1 MVHYAEILL
10 PLNISACMTYIM
22 PEGSVLGDNYG
33 KRVAVDMKGAIYTG
47 IILEEHSD
55 EPQGYKPKPVIE
67 ILDDEPVVDRRQI
80 ELWQWTAS
88 YYACTVGEVMRAA
101 LPSALK
107 IESRTKI
114 ELLEHSI
121 PDGELSDD
129 EFMVCE
135 ALENNKNL
143 TVDDVSSILGRKNV
157 LPLLKKMMQKGL
169 VSVFMEYA
177 ERYRPLMENF
187 VYIGKDY
194 FSGSGGMEKA
204 MEATARSEK
213 QRALLMAALGIKA
226 QGKEPLTKKELLEY
240 CGASPTVLDGLV
252 KKRILEVRREETDRI
267 KGRPSDKP
275 IKALST
281 EQEQALAEIKNSFAE
296 GRPALLHG
304 VTGSGKTEIYVRL
317 IKETLEKG
325 GQVLYLLP
333 EIALTTQLVGRL
345 KQYFGEKIGVYH
357 SKYNDMQRAEVWQ
370 RVKSGGNNRFDIIM
384 GARSA
389 VFLPFDK
396 LSLIVVDEEHEQ
408 SYKQQDP
415 SPRYHARDTA
425 MVLAS
430 MSGAHVVL
438 GSATPSVESYHN
450 ALQGK
455 YSLVSLP
462 HRYADVAM
470 PEINVVNIKEAYAA
484 GKMKGHFSHELIER
498 TKEAIGSGRQ
508 VILFQNRR
516 GYAPVVECRDCGWT
530 PQCRHCDV
538 SLTYHKHS
546 DNMRCH
552 YCGYNEPRPQRCP
565 QCGSVRLDTKGFG
578 TEQVEAEAAK
588 LFPDA
593 RILRMDLD
601 TTGGKNSYQ
610 SIITAFENGQADI
623 LIGTQMIAK
632 GLDFGNVSLVGILN
646 ADYSFKN
653 ADFRAFER
661 GYQLLS
667 QIGGRAGR
675 KERGQVILQTYE
687 PEHEVIRNVVNGG
700 YQSMYRDVMKHRRQ
714 FIYPP
719 FCRMIRVVL
728 RHKETETLDA
738 AAAVFAGRL
747 RQILPDNV
755 LGPDYYQITSITSLY
770 IEHLYKKLPQEVSLK
785 GVKEYLSKL
794 SSAFSSSRE
803 YRTVRITIDV
813 DPA

>member
-1 MVHYAEILL
+1 MIHYVEILL
-10 PLNISACMTYIM
+10 PLNISTCMTYVM
-22 PEGSVLGDNYG
+22 PEGCIFGGNYG
-33 KRVAVDMKGAIYTG
+33 KRVAVELKGAIYTG
-47 IILEEHSD
+47 IILAEHRNA
-55 EPQGYKPKPVIE
+55 PQGYEPKRVIE
-67 ILDDEPVVDRRQI
+67 ILDEEPAVNARQI
-80 ELWQWTAS
+80 DLWRWTAS
-88 YYACTVGEVMRAA
+88 YYACTMGEVMRAA

-107 IESRTKI
+107 IESSTKI
-114 ELLEHSI
+114 ELLDHSA
-121 PDGELSDD
+121 PETELSDD

-157 LPLLKKMMQKGL
+157 LPLLRKMMQKGL
-169 VSVFMEYA
+169 VSVFREYA
-177 ERYRPLMENF
+177 ERYRPHMENF
-187 VYIGKDY
+187 VYICGSY
-194 FSGSGGMEKA
+194 FSEEGGTEKA
-204 MEATARSEK
+204 MEATARSDK

-226 QGKEPLTKKELLEY
+226 QGKEPLTRKELTEY
-240 CGASPTVLDGLV
+240 CGTSPAVLDTLV
-252 KKRILEVRREETDRI
+252 KKGILEVRREETDRI

-275 IKALST
+275 IKSLSA
-281 EQEQALAEIKNSFAE
+281 EQEQALKKIKDCFVD
-296 GRPALLHG
+296 GKTALLHG

-370 RVKSGGNNRFDIIM
+370 RVKSDGGNRFDIIM

-396 LSLIVVDEEHEQ
+396 LSLVIVDEEHEQ

-415 SPRYHARDTA
+415 APRYHARDTA

-430 MSGAHVVL
+430 ISGAYVVL
-438 GSATPSVESYHN
+438 GSATPSVESYYN
-450 ALQGK
+450 ASQGK

-462 HRYADVAM
+462 HRYADVAL

-498 TKEAIGSGRQ
+498 TREAIDGGRQ

-516 GYAPVVECRDCGWT
+516 GYAPVVECLDCGWT

-552 YCGYNEPRPQRCP
+552 YCGYSEPRPQRCP
-565 QCGSVRLDTKGFG
+565 QCGSARLDTKGFG
-578 TEQVEAEAAK
+578 TEQVETEAAK
-588 LFPDA
+588 LFPQA

-610 SIITAFENGQADI
+610 SIITSFENGQADI

-646 ADYSFKN
+646 ADNSFKN

-667 QIGGRAGR
+667 QVAGRAGR
-675 KERGQVILQTYE
+675 RERGQVVLQTYE
-687 PEHEVIRNVVNGG
+687 PEHEVVRNVMSGD
-700 YQSMYRDVMKHRRQ
+700 YASMYCEVIKHRQQ
-714 FIYPP
+714 FTYPP

-728 RHKETETLDA
+728 RHRETETLDA
-738 AAAVFAGRL
+738 AGAVFAEQMR
-747 RQILPDNV
+747 RILPDNI
-755 LGPDYYQITSITSLY
+755 LGPDYYHIPRINSLY
-770 IEHLYKKLPQEVSLK
+770 IKHLYIKLPQDVSLK
-785 GVKEYLSKL
+785 GVKEYLTKL

-803 YRTVRITIDV
+803 YRAVRITIDV